1 MSQVQLSNSDSGVQA
16 NYPLLKVS
24 DLCVY
29 FKSTT
34 GSFRLKESTVIA
46 VDQVS
51 FSLGKSEVV
60 AVVGESGSG
69 KTTLARCIMG
79 LVEPTS
85 GSIAFDGKEISRSK
99 AIDSRDYRRAVQII
113 YQDPFE
119 SLTPRLNVHE
129 TIAMPLREL
138 LGMKDKS
145 QITAR
150 VRQLLE
156 EVGLDPSEV
165 MYRFPHQL
173 SGGQRQRVN
182 IARAL
187 APDPKLLVADEPITM
202 LDAAQRMNILYLLS
216 ELKEKRNLTVL
227 FITHDLASAN
237 VISER
242 ILVMYLGK
250 VVELGNTKSVLSKP
264 KHPYVELIMGATPS
278 LHTKDPYN
286 NLQLTW
292 IEDSANLRKGCVFY
306 PRCKYRTDACKESI
320 PPLEPKDD
328 SDHTACFHPLNM

>member
-1 MSQVQLSNSDSGVQA
+1 MSQVQLSSGAQGGQA
-16 NYPLLKVS
+16 HEPLLKIS
-24 DLCVY
+24 DLSVY

-34 GSFRLKESTVIA
+34 GSFRLKESTIIA

-51 FSLGKSEVV
+51 FSLDQSEVV
-60 AVVGESGSG
+60 GVVGESGSG
-69 KTTLARCIMG
+69 KTTLGRCILG

-85 GSIAFDGKEISRSK
+85 GSIVFDGKEVSKSK

-119 SLTPRLNVHE
+119 SLSPRMTVFE
-129 TIAMPLREL
+129 IVAMPLREL
-138 LGMKDKS
+138 VGMREKEKV
-145 QITAR
+145 TAR
-150 VRQLLE
+150 VRELLE

-165 MYRFPHQL
+165 IYRFPHQL

-216 ELKEKRNLTVL
+216 ELKVKRKLAIV
-227 FITHDLASAN
+227 FITHDLASAH
-237 VISER
+237 VISDR

-250 VVELGNTKSVLSKP
+250 VMELGNTKAVLSRP
-264 KHPYVELIMGATPS
+264 KHPYVELILGATPS
-278 LHTKDPYN
+278 LTAKNPYDN
-286 NLQLTW
+286 IQLTW

-306 PRCKYRTDACKESI
+306 PRCKYRTDICKESI
-320 PPLEPKDD
+320 PPLEPKDND
-328 SDHTACFHPLNM
+328 DNTACFHPLNM